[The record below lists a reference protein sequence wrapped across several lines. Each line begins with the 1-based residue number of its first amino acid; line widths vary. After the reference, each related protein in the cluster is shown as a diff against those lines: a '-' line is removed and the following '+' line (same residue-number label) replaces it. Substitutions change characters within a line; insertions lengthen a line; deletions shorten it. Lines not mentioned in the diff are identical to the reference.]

1 MYNELFNNYLILLK
15 ENQMLRNK
23 LLNILDKKGVY
34 TMDEY
39 ELYIYLYNTN
49 DINKKLKINNYPK
62 LPESDEE

>member
-1 MYNELFNNYLILLK
+1 MYTELYNNYLILLK
-15 ENQMLRNK
+15 ENEMLRNK

-39 ELYIYLYNTN
+39 ELYIYLYNTK